1 MSGVEQA
8 GAPAHRQRYAVSAG
22 LRRGPGAR
30 GPVHPGPT
38 APAVTAGQLVLGQL
52 LVVLG
57 VSVIDALGRLSG
69 RTGGRSPGGRWQN
82 EGLLPVLPRR
92 FSAVTTGP
100 PRDGRRDTPAMLA
113 FPAARVPAA

>member
-8 GAPAHRQRYAVSAG
+8 GAPINRLRYAVPAG
-22 LRRGPGAR
+22 VRRGSGGR
-30 GPVHPGPT
+30 GPVRPGST
-38 APAVTAGQLVLGQL
+38 APAVTVGQLVLGQL
-52 LVVLG
+52 LMVLG

-69 RTGGRSPGGRWQN
+69 RTGGGAGAGRRRD

-100 PRDGRRDTPAMLA
+100 PRDGRRDAMVMR
-113 FPAARVPAA
+113 PAARVPAA